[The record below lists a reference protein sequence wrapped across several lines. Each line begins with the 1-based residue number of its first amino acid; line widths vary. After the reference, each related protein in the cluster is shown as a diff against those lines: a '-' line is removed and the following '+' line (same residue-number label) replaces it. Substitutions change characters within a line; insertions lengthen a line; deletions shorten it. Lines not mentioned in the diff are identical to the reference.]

1 MTKLLDFVGKKNHLI
16 VLFALVILF
25 NVLLSFFMPKD
36 QALDLKFA
44 YTFGEAYQSI
54 ETMDLETRQIY
65 RLGVWTLDFPYM
77 ILYSLAFY
85 GLLFKIWGNR
95 GFIKLPF
102 LIALMDLGENLLV
115 IKILNS
121 FPDVNKSMAILA
133 SVFTTS
139 KWILVG
145 VLMLFILGGLFK
157 ILHSKALSKE
167 EREEVKA

>member
-1 MTKLLDFVGKKNHLI
+1 MSL
-16 VLFALVILF
+16 
-25 NVLLSFFMPKD
+25 
-36 QALDLKFA
+36 
-44 YTFGEAYQSI
+44 
-54 ETMDLETRQIY
+54 
-65 RLGVWTLDFPYM
+65 WLDFPYM